1 MRVKK
6 SWLHFDDF
14 VSFPANYAL
23 KIREGGRNGTKTTS
37 PTWNSGIQN
46 VARRFIQ
53 WKSRRM
59 SIDRE
64 QASNF
69 MRFFPQT
76 FGFAPWMR
84 ATSSRLYSKA
94 CRREKWPVDTP
105 LFSPRDEIFARCL
118 SRDFHPLFEICFLVF
133 FFPLLFEVKL
143 LGNWKMRDVEIFAG
157 KLCIVSLQ

>member
-1 MRVKK
+1 MGRKQ
-6 SWLHFDDF
+6 LLQLGIL
-14 VSFPANYAL
+14 VS
-23 KIREGGRNGTKTTS
+23 
-37 PTWNSGIQN
+37 QN

-53 WKSRRM
+53 WKSWRM

-133 FFPLLFEVKL
+133 FFPFLFEVKL